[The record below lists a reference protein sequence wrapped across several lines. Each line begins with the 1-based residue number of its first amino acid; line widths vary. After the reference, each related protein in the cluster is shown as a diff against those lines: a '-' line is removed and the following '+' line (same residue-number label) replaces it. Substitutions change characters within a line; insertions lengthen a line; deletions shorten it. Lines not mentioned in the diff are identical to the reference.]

1 MQDGNEPAARGA
13 VRLIF
18 ERNGDA
24 LRLVLQQ
31 PVDVTVARFDVQAD
45 VRPGHYVE
53 IRDAAGMT
61 LSRVPVRSAFSGSR
75 EGPAMTTADGS
86 VIGKTQIFGSAP
98 ASHAFN
104 VVLLAEGFT
113 TAQQAHFNTA
123 CTVSYTHLTLP

>member
-31 PVDVTVARFDVQAD
+31 PVDVTVTRFDVQAD

-61 LSRVPVRSAFSGSR
+61 LSRAPVRSAFTSIHAVADTPDLTRRAARRRARRSR
-75 EGPAMTTADGS
+75 TT
-86 VIGKTQIFGSAP
+86 P
-98 ASHAFN
+98 
-104 VVLLAEGFT
+104 
-113 TAQQAHFNTA
+113 
-123 CTVSYTHLTLP
+123 